1 MVGSI
6 EGDAQGGLW
15 LGTNL
20 GLAQLKIRADETLA
34 AIRIYTTAD
43 GLSDNFFI
51 SLSSCRRNNEFLFG
65 GNKGYNSFFLR
76 S

>member
-43 GLSDNFFI
+43 GLSDNF
-51 SLSSCRRNNEFLFG
+51 LFLYLHADGIMNFCLEG
-65 GNKGYNSFFLR
+65 IKDITVFS
-76 S
+76 